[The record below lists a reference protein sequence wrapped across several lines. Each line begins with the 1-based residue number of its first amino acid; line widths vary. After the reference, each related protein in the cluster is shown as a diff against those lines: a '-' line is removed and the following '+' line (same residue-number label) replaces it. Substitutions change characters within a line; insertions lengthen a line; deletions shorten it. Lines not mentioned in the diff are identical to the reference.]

1 MKALLLSTL
10 ICACAL
16 AQAAPAAH
24 EHQHEHN
31 THTMHSAPAPAADAP
46 AHTTEYN
53 AAMMGMHDDM
63 MKGIKLQNPDAAF
76 AAGMLPH
83 HQGAVKMA
91 EIELKY
97 GTDRQMRRLAKDIIR
112 AQSAE
117 IKLLQWWL
125 SKNPSQPAGN
135 HAPPH
140 VAAYDASMKSMH
152 DDMMKGISQQNPD
165 TAFAAGM
172 LPHHQGAVKMAEIE
186 LKYGT
191 DKRLRELAQ
200 DIIRAQNAEI
210 AFMKRWL
217 EKHSAAPAAHH

>member
-1 MKALLLSTL
+1 MKVLLLSTL

-97 GTDRQMRRLAKDIIR
+97 GTD
-112 AQSAE
+112 
-117 IKLLQWWL
+117 
-125 SKNPSQPAGN
+125 
-135 HAPPH
+135 
-140 VAAYDASMKSMH
+140 
-152 DDMMKGISQQNPD
+152 
-165 TAFAAGM
+165 
-172 LPHHQGAVKMAEIE
+172 
-186 LKYGT
+186 
-191 DKRLRELAQ
+191 KRLRELAQ